1 MTTVEHEALP
11 GERQRLVDR
20 IADRDATIARLE
32 AEVERKDA
40 ALRFYADRL
49 NWISQ
54 FGPSPATLDGGKH
67 ARDVLFSTLK
77 QETTDV

>member
-20 IADRDATIARLE
+20 IAERDATIARLE

-40 ALRFYADRL
+40 ALKYYADEHRQHPTSGPWGVNSTDFGKVARAAL
-49 NWISQ
+49 NPSQ
-54 FGPSPATLDGGKH
+54 EPRT
-67 ARDVLFSTLK
+67 
-77 QETTDV
+77 